1 MDKENY
7 IFLKAEDVHRQL
19 ITDIPSSLDEASE
32 LLDELTEI
40 DRGCTF

>member
-32 LLDELTEI
+32 LLDVKRIIYL
-40 DRGCTF
+40 GQV